1 MKVKTH
7 VFLVQGLQHIVAVK
21 WTLTSC
27 DAFLMAFMS
36 EKIRKEIN
44 CLTSIS
50 KKTWS
55 TVCTFPE
62 KNTCQLRFLSS
73 LFLLKKNKTF
83 KNCCCHGAWQLVGP
97 CLCCTF
103 NYCGAIFRMSTYS
116 FPGQRGLGGGSVMVM
131 EIGSTPWIFLKKSLV
146 KLSRWV
152 KGSVYCFFFCLGNRW

>member
-1 MKVKTH
+1 MQVDHEIMKVKAH

-36 EKIRKEIN
+36 EKLRKEIN

-50 KKTWS
+50 KNMINLLYISWKKHLS
-55 TVCTFPE
+55 TPISFFFV
-62 KNTCQLRFLSS
+62 S
-73 LFLLKKNKTF
+73 LKKNKTF

-97 CLCCTF
+97 CLCGTS

-116 FPGQRGLGGGSVMVM
+116 FPGQGWVGLG
-131 EIGSTPWIFLKKSLV
+131 V

-152 KGSVYCFFFCLGNRW
+152 KDMYNIYIYIYCFFCLG